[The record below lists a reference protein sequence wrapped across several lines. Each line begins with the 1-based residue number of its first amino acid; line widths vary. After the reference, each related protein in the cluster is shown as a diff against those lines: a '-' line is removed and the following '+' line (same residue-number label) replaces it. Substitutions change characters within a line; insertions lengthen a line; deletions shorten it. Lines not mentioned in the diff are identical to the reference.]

1 MIDTFFII
9 EFLEKISLDLG
20 LEFFAAVLGIV
31 SVWFAKKNK
40 VLVYPTGMV
49 STLIYVWILFKNQ
62 LLGDLIINAYFF
74 LMSIY
79 GWFFWSKKDK
89 GNFKNKISRMN
100 LVESIFGLTVFIL
113 SFITIMYLYNVSN
126 WQESYVSSI
135 DTFTTAIFCSA
146 MWFMARRKVEH
157 WILWIIGDVI
167 SVPLYFYKGLYL
179 TSIQYLIFTII
190 AILGFFTW
198 LKELNKNK
206 LTVKGL

>member
-1 MIDTFFII
+1 LIDTFFII

-113 SFITIMYLYNVSN
+113 SFFTIMYLYNVSN

-198 LKELNKNK
+198 LKGLNKNK